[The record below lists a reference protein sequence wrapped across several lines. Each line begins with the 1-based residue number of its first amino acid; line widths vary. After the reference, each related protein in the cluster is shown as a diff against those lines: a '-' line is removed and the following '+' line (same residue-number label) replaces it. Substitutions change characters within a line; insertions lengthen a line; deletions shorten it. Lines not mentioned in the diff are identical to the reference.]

1 MQEKMK
7 EYKKY
12 TVLVIVII
20 ALVSLSCF
28 LFFQKKTD
36 YQWVGTY
43 RATTNTY
50 PDSSKYITDS
60 VMVEVLEKNEEYQ
73 ISVLGKKIT
82 GPQNGEGGLIA
93 QTYISCEENL
103 EIIKGNAVSFQID
116 MFPDDEMLGLHYIEL
131 VKVSDDEMGFRHASS
146 QDELK
151 NAEYVILVRTEN

>member
-7 EYKKY
+7 KYKKY
-12 TVLVIVII
+12 TVLVVII
-20 ALVSLSCF
+20 ALVLLSCF

-50 PDSSKYITDS
+50 PDSSRYITDS
-60 VMVEVLEKNEEYQ
+60 VMVEILEKNEEYQ
-73 ISVLGKKIT
+73 ISVLGKKVT
-82 GPQNGEGGLIA
+82 GSQNGAGSSIA

-116 MFPDDEMLGLHYIEL
+116 MFPDDEMRGLYYIEL
-131 VKVSDDEMGFRHASS
+131 VKVSGDEMGFRHASS
-146 QDELK
+146 QEELK